1 MIHHIFSGYNLF
13 ALYLALAAVFLQPLL
28 PTSSTKW
35 LMESQELRHL
45 LGFCT
50 LFFLTLVSD
59 TELDSFLPFGTTLV
73 TTAIVYL
80 WFLVASKMTANWWLL
95 LVVLLGGLY
104 LVELY
109 QERQKK
115 EIPELTK
122 AKSIILGS
130 SLLATLFGFLIHVG
144 EKKTELKSRFN
155 WPVFLFGPSESKDAP
170 KVPVSYW
177 KMLEAAFQKA
187 PGFMIGGGMSDTAFL
202 DALEAQKASTLS

>member
-13 ALYLALAAVFLQPLL
+13 SLYLALAAVFLQPLL
-28 PTSSTKW
+28 PSSSTKW

-45 LGFCT
+45 LGFST

-59 TELDSFLPFGTTLV
+59 TELDTFLPFGTVLV
-73 TTAIVYL
+73 TTTIVYL

-109 QERQKK
+109 QERQKY

-122 AKSIILGS
+122 AKSVVLGS
-130 SLLATLFGFLIHVG
+130 SLLVTLLGFLIHVG
-144 EKKTELKSRFN
+144 EQKTELKSRFN
-155 WPVFLFGPSESKDAP
+155 WSSFLFGSTSSKEAP
-170 KVPVSYW
+170 KVPASYW

-187 PGFMIGGGMSDTAFL
+187 PGFMIGGGMSDASFL
-202 DALEAQKASTLS
+202 EALEAQKASTLT